1 MLQPFTWGAQNPN
14 KVQYIFLLAIGI
26 INIII
31 ILPCDS
37 PHRDISSQVT
47 QMELMAFAV
56 HMTFYQE
63 LIYSVF
69 WKTQKAWFLLLIPTI
84 LLACSSKMKVVSYSL
99 SDSEELKMPE
109 NDGNIQVKVIIGS
122 FLGCN
127 ND

>member
-1 MLQPFTWGAQNPN
+1 MLQPFTWGAQNPSR
-14 KVQYIFLLAIGI
+14 VQYIILLAIGI

-84 LLACSSKMKVVSYSL
+84 LLACGSKMKVVSYSL
-99 SDSEELKMPE
+99 SEGKSELM
-109 NDGNIQVKVIIGS
+109 NGNCK
-122 FLGCN
+122 FLQLSLFILDN
-127 ND
+127 RQWRT